1 MGHQNVRGRK
11 DPVLLLIIASTVVA
25 GFWSALV
32 LRNVFGLVWGPW
44 YFLAVLW
51 FFKKTNRRW
60 KWETTSFVV
69 IGLVCYYEL
78 FWSRVTPEDMCDA
91 QSGLIFIFGLV
102 FSGIAALLGD
112 AGAALL
118 SFLVRSSCG
127 KDEKEK

>member
-25 GFWSALV
+25 GFWSALM
-32 LRNVFGLVWGPW
+32 LRNVFGLVCGPW

-78 FWSRVTPEDMCDA
+78 FWSRVTPEDMRDA
-91 QSGLIFIFGLV
+91 QSGPIIIFGPV

-112 AGAALL
+112 AGASS
-118 SFLVRSSCG
+118 SFLPCPFILRQR
-127 KDEKEK
+127 